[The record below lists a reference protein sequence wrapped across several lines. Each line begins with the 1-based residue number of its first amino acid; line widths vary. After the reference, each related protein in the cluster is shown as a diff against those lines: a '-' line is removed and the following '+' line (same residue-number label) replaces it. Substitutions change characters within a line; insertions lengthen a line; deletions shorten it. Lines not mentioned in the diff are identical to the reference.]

1 MTDNEAIMRCQGGD
15 RDAFRYLVEQYR
27 DVLFGTAV
35 LMTGNRAV
43 AEEQVQ
49 EALLSAWRG
58 IKGFRVGRPFKPWL
72 LRILVNAVLS
82 QQRRRTLPTVNLGG
96 NGPDAPD
103 AVNTDPVET
112 LDALENRLA
121 LRRAIAG
128 LGPDHRQVVALRYFA
143 GLTVPE
149 VARTLGIREG
159 TVKSR
164 LHRALALLREQL
176 EESPRPNPPP
186 RSEGNTPE
194 PSGCASTGSEGG

>member
-1 MTDNEAIMRCQGGD
+1 MTDHEAILRCQDGD
-15 RDAFRYLVEQYR
+15 REVFRHLVEQYK

-58 IKGFRVGRPFKPWL
+58 IKGFRRGSPVKPWL
-72 LRILVNAVLS
+72 VRILVNAVLS
-82 QQRRRTLPTVNLGG
+82 QQRRRVVTTIQLDGS
-96 NGPDAPD
+96 GPDTPD
-103 AVNTDPVET
+103 LGIPDPAET
-112 LDALENRLA
+112 LDALEDRLA

-128 LGPDHRQVVALRYFA
+128 LGADHRQVVALRYFA

-149 VARTLGIREG
+149 VARSLGVREG

-164 LHRALALLREQL
+164 LHRALAVLREQL
-176 EESPRPNPPP
+176 SDPVLEA
-186 RSEGNTPE
+186 SET
-194 PSGCASTGSEGG
+194 TGRQGG

>member
-1 MTDNEAIMRCQGGD
+1 MTDNEAILRCQDGD
-15 RDAFRYLVEQYR
+15 REAFRHLVDRYR

-58 IKGFRVGRPFKPWL
+58 IKGFRRGCPVKPWL
-72 LRILVNAVLS
+72 IRILINAVLS
-82 QQRRRTLPTVNLGG
+82 HQRRRALPTVQLNG
-96 NGPDAPD
+96 NGPETPD
-103 AVNTDPVET
+103 PELTDPAET
-112 LDALENRLA
+112 LDALEDRLA

-128 LGPDHRQVVALRYFA
+128 LSPDHRQVVALRYFA

-149 VARTLGIREG
+149 TARSLGIREG

-164 LHRALALLREQL
+164 LHRALALLRPQL
-176 EESPRPNPPP
+176 DDTVLEPA
-186 RSEGNTPE
+186 E
-194 PSGCASTGSEGG
+194 PSGKQGG

>member
-1 MTDNEAIMRCQGGD
+1 MTDNEAILRCQDGD
-15 RDAFRYLVEQYR
+15 RDAFRYLVEQYK

-58 IKGFRVGRPFKPWL
+58 IRGFRRGSPVKPWL
-72 LRILVNAVLS
+72 MRILVNAVLA
-82 QQRRRTLPTVNLGG
+82 QQRRRTIETVRFNS
-96 NGPDAPD
+96 NGPEEPD
-103 AVNTDPVET
+103 CGGPDPAET

-121 LRRAIAG
+121 LRRAIAA
-128 LGPDHRQVVALRYFA
+128 LSPDHRQAVALRYFA

-149 VARTLGIREG
+149 VARALGVREG

-164 LHRALALLREQL
+164 LHRALAILRQQL
-176 EESPRPNPPP
+176 EESGL
-186 RSEGNTPE
+186 ETP
-194 PSGCASTGSEGG
+194 SRQGG